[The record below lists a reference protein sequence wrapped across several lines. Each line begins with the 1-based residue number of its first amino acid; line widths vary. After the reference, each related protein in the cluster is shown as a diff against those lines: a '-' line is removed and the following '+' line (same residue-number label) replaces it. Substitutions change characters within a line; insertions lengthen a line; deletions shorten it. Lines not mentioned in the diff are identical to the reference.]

1 MTAVVPEGVGAGQIF
16 QLAVAAQAAQ
26 AMSTV
31 HTVAITSPQTSAPPR
46 SFSFRGLQ
54 MQGSDP
60 RELPVVAATAVETN
74 AATAA
79 NDQVEIH
86 VHEGENESLIK

>member
-16 QLAVAAQAAQ
+16 QLAVAAQAVP
-26 AMSTV
+26 TV
-31 HTVAITSPQTSAPPR
+31 HAVAVASPQPSAPPR

-60 RELPVVAATAVETN
+60 RELPVVAATEVGFGAAAV
-74 AATAA
+74 A
-79 NDQVEIH
+79 NDQVE
-86 VHEGENESLIK
+86 VQVREGEHESLIK